1 MTYQILKAD
10 RIRVRD
16 LGFDERWLQDQVEK
30 DPTVLGLGPLQVF
43 RRERSQKGAGRV
55 DFILRDAASD
65 VRYTVELMLGSL
77 DPDHIVRAIE
87 YWDLE
92 RQRYP
97 DFEHRA
103 VIVAEAITS
112 RFFNVVRLL
121 NRAVPMLAIQLEAFR
136 VGDSV
141 ALHAV
146 TVLNVAA
153 PAEAAPDD
161 AGGQEASRATWEG
174 YSSKAS
180 LAVTDALLKLV
191 ASVHSAPRIK
201 YNQQHIAVG
210 TVGYNFLWLVPVA
223 KASHCSV
230 EIRVASTERSRI
242 ADALDAA
249 GIATR
254 TSGDEYLKLTVMP
267 RDIEAA
273 SVPLRNL
280 LEAAERTSR
289 NSGEA

>member
-1 MTYQILKAD
+1 MEYQIRKVD
-10 RIRVRD
+10 RVRLRD
-16 LGFDERWLQDQVEK
+16 LKLDERWLQDQVEK
-30 DPTVLGLGPLQVF
+30 DPSLLGLGSLQVF
-43 RRERSQKGAGRV
+43 RRERSQKGAGRI
-55 DFILRDAASD
+55 DFILRDPASE
-65 VRYTVELMLGSL
+65 VRYTVELMLGAL

-103 VIVAEAITS
+103 VIVAEAITG
-112 RFFNVVRLL
+112 RFFNIVRLL

-136 VGDSV
+136 IDDSV

-146 TVLNVAA
+146 TVLDLAS
-153 PAEAAPDD
+153 PAEAEPDD
-161 AGGQEASRATWEG
+161 TGGQEGSRATWES

-180 LAVTDALLKLV
+180 LAVADGLLRLV
-191 ASVHSAPRIK
+191 GSVHGAPRVK

-210 TVGYNFLWLVPVA
+210 TSGYNFLWLVPVA

-230 EIRVASTERSRI
+230 EVRVAP
-242 ADALDAA
+242 ADRAGLAEALDSA

-267 RDIEAA
+267 RDLEAGA
-273 SVPLRNL
+273 TALKHL
-280 LEAAERTSR
+280 LEAADRASR
-289 NSGEA
+289 DSGVV